1 MSYINPYIK
10 ILWEGQMAKKIEHD
24 LKKIGTYLKQQKG
37 TEFAIPEYQRAY
49 SWEIKQC
56 DKLWQ
61 DIEDFIISGANEP
74 YFFGTI
80 IINCEDNDKKLSLID
95 GQQRTTTFI
104 LLFKALLIC
113 LNDAITENKSYE
125 NPERMKSTLE
135 MKRNQVLKIL
145 YKVED
150 EEVYDII
157 EDFYQHEK
165 ENLLTNLSINELY
178 KDELGIILNSATYE
192 EAEEKVQKIKYK
204 QKDNKYTN
212 YFRNFKFFYNKLK
225 NLSPENLNIFAN
237 YILDKTEIIEI
248 RSWNVEQAINM
259 FNSLNSSG
267 MPLLDADIIS
277 AQLYSNSAEERD
289 DFNNNWSEL
298 KKIVSELEE
307 KNVINID
314 GILQEYMY
322 IKRAVDK
329 EYISEGQSVDVS
341 TPGIRRYYTE
351 LKKELIE
358 EPLKLTSRFLKLAK
372 IWDRIKDYSIV
383 QLAFKFNENIKTYL
397 ISYLYRF
404 EVEEISEKLVSDF
417 LTHLLKLF
425 VLLELVDTG
434 FSSAKFK
441 TFLFGLNVKLVDT
454 NVELDKIQYEIKKHI
469 EKNWMKDDIRTAVLE
484 YTKNPLVYLDEYIT
498 CKKYGQKFT
507 LPEKYEIEHIMPRSG
522 RNLEQIRKD
531 AGLNELEEFLDTVNK
546 LGNKILLEENINRA
560 LSNDWFSSKLKSS
573 VKEKKGYRD
582 SVFCVPV
589 KIVERFET
597 DEKPL
602 WTGDEINRRNKIIA
616 DEIVE
621 FIFE

>member
-1 MSYINPYIK
+1 MNHI
-10 ILWEGQMAKKIEHD
+10 
-24 LKKIGTYLKQQKG
+24 
-37 TEFAIPEYQRAY
+37 
-49 SWEIKQC
+49 
-56 DKLWQ
+56 
-61 DIEDFIISGANEP
+61 
-74 YFFGTI
+74 FFGTI
-80 IINCEDNDKKLSLID
+80 IISCEDNDKKLSLID

-113 LNDAITENKSYE
+113 LNDAIAENKSYE
-125 NPERMKSTLE
+125 NPEKMKSTLE
-135 MKRNQVLKIL
+135 MKRNQVLKVL
-145 YKVED
+145 YKVKD
-150 EEVYDII
+150 EEVYDIL
-157 EDFYQHEK
+157 EDFNQHNK

-192 EAEEKVQKIKYK
+192 EAEKNVRKIKYK

-225 NLSPENLNIFAN
+225 TLSPENLNIFAD

-277 AQLYSNSAEERD
+277 AQLYSNSAEERE

-329 EYISEGQSVDVS
+329 EYISDGQSVDVS

-441 TFLFGLNVKLVDT
+441 TFLFGLNVKLVDK

-469 EKNWMKDDIRTAVLE
+469 EKNWIKDDIRTAVLE

-498 CKKYGQKFT
+498 CKQYGQKFT

-560 LSNDWFSSKLKSS
+560 LGNDWFSSKLKSS

-589 KIVERFET
+589 KIVESFET
-597 DEKPL
+597 VDKPL
-602 WTGDEINRRNKIIA
+602 WTGDEINRRNEIIA

>member
-1 MSYINPYIK
+1 MV
-10 ILWEGQMAKKIEHD
+10 GA
-24 LKKIGTYLKQQKG
+24 QK
-37 TEFAIPEYQRAY
+37 
-49 SWEIKQC
+49 
-56 DKLWQ
+56 
-61 DIEDFIISGANEP
+61 N
-74 YFFGTI
+74 
-80 IINCEDNDKKLSLID
+80 
-95 GQQRTTTFI
+95 
-104 LLFKALLIC
+104 
-113 LNDAITENKSYE
+113 
-125 NPERMKSTLE
+125 
-135 MKRNQVLKIL
+135 
-145 YKVED
+145 
-150 EEVYDII
+150 
-157 EDFYQHEK
+157 
-165 ENLLTNLSINELY
+165 
-178 KDELGIILNSATYE
+178 
-192 EAEEKVQKIKYK
+192 
-204 QKDNKYTN
+204 
-212 YFRNFKFFYNKLK
+212 
-225 NLSPENLNIFAN
+225 
-237 YILDKTEIIEI
+237 
-248 RSWNVEQAINM
+248 
-259 FNSLNSSG
+259 
-267 MPLLDADIIS
+267 
-277 AQLYSNSAEERD
+277 
-289 DFNNNWSEL
+289 
-298 KKIVSELEE
+298 VSELEE

-372 IWDRIKDYSIV
+372 IWDRIKDYLIV

-404 EVEEISEKLVSDF
+404 EVEEISEKSVSDF
-417 LTHLLKLF
+417 LTNLLKLF

-441 TFLFGLNVKLVDT
+441 IFLFGLNVKLVDK
-454 NVELDKIQYEIKKHI
+454 NAELDKIQYEIKKHI
-469 EKNWMKDDIRTAVLE
+469 EKNWIKDDIRTAVLE

-560 LSNDWFSSKLKSS
+560 LGNDWFSSKLKSS
-573 VKEKKGYRD
+573 IKEKKGYRD

-602 WTGDEINRRNKIIA
+602 WTGDEINGRNEIIA

-621 FIFE
+621 FVFE